1 VYPNTQKTERFFES
15 AHPRSDLAILPLTSA
30 VFALGKYLQYPAIMK
45 PQQLPIKG
53 EALAY
58 ATKEYVDEAYDRLR
72 EALEWTH
79 LPRAILA
86 IWEHSPMLKAER
98 KNFPSPIGEIRG
110 ISRIIVTFPGSTAVE
125 RIADLLITSKIVP
138 NSEGQYERAREIA
151 SEIFTLTMRYT
162 RVQNLLRHIRS
173 AVNSHLRM
181 LNIESSR
188 DRSGQRSS
196 YENFYPVVMQNPRT
210 MDRIAMLRSA
220 ELVTQLDVNDWA
232 DDLNEILATYSNS
245 GSDGAV
251 DSATATRSSRP
262 RGAVAPGALNS
273 YKIRFKQAL
282 AGTLGINLAD
292 KNVRIEKTS
301 NKSIEDLV
309 RELDK
314 LPDEFVELN
323 QMLENLRPM
332 RISRPDASRNEFV
345 YEFKSMG
352 NENTKKN
359 LLRHVLSLSGRE
371 LIIEGSRGAF
381 TSDMVTGVL
390 KTVSL
395 QLSID
400 PDAAELRAAFES
412 RGQILRVQIEQ
423 PKKSDHRKL
432 TEIFLQL
439 V

>member
-1 VYPNTQKTERFFES
+1 
-15 AHPRSDLAILPLTSA
+15 
-30 VFALGKYLQYPAIMK
+30 MK

-58 ATKEYVDEAYDRLR
+58 ATKEYVDEAYERVR
-72 EALEWTH
+72 EVLEWEH
-79 LPRAILA
+79 LPRSIIA
-86 IWEHSPMLKAER
+86 IWENSPMLKAER
-98 KNFPSPIGEIRG
+98 KEMGTPIGEIRD
-110 ISRIIVTFPGSTAVE
+110 IARIIITFPGSTAVE

-162 RVQNLLRHIRS
+162 RVQNLTRHIRS

-181 LNIESSR
+181 LNIESTR
-188 DRSGQRSS
+188 DRSGPSS
-196 YENFYPVVMQNPRT
+196 LYENFFPAVQQSSRT
-210 MDRIAMLRSA
+210 MERIAMLKSA
-220 ELVTQLDVNDWA
+220 ELVSQLDVNDWA
-232 DDLNEILATYSNS
+232 DDLNGILADYSN
-245 GSDGAV
+245 GVSDRAM
-251 DSATATRSSRP
+251 DSPTAARFDRSSRP

-273 YKIRFKQAL
+273 YKLRFKQAL
-282 AGTLGINLAD
+282 AATLGIDLAD
-292 KNVRIEKTS
+292 KNSRIEKTS

-309 RELDK
+309 SELSEM
-314 LPDEFVELN
+314 PFEPAELY
-323 QMLENLRPM
+323 QMLENLRPK
-332 RISRPDASRNEFV
+332 RVSRPDALRGDFV

-359 LLRHVLSLSGRE
+359 LLKHVLSIGGRE

-381 TSDMVTGVL
+381 TSDMVSGVL
-390 KTVSL
+390 KTFSL

-400 PDAAELRAAFES
+400 PEAPELRAAFES
-412 RGQILRVQIEQ
+412 RGQILRVQMEQ

-439 V
+439 I

>member
-1 VYPNTQKTERFFES
+1 MRT
-15 AHPRSDLAILPLTSA
+15 H
-30 VFALGKYLQYPAIMK
+30 
-45 PQQLPIKG
+45 QLPIKG

-58 ATKEYVDEAYDRLR
+58 ATKEYIDQAYERVR
-72 EALEWTH
+72 EILEWQH

-86 IWEHSPMLKAER
+86 IWENSPMLKAER
-98 KNFPSPIGEIRG
+98 KEIATPIGEIRDIG
-110 ISRIIVTFPGSTAVE
+110 RIIITFPGSTAVE

-162 RVQNLLRHIRS
+162 RVQNLTRHIRS

-188 DRSGQRSS
+188 DRSSPSS
-196 YENFYPVVMQNPRT
+196 AYENFFPAVQQSART
-210 MDRIAMLRSA
+210 MERIAILGSA

-232 DDLNEILATYSNS
+232 DDLNSILADYSN
-245 GSDGAV
+245 GVSDRAI
-251 DSATATRSSRP
+251 DSPTAARFDRSSRP

-273 YKIRFKQAL
+273 YKLRFKQAL
-282 AGTLGINLAD
+282 AATIGINLSD
-292 KNVRIEKTS
+292 KNIRIEKTS
-301 NKSIEDLV
+301 NKSVEDLV
-309 RELDK
+309 RELDE
-314 LPDEFVELN
+314 LPQDFPELY
-323 QMLENLRPM
+323 QMLENLRPK
-332 RISRPDASRNEFV
+332 RVTRPDAMSGDFV
-345 YEFKSMG
+345 YEFKSLG

-359 LLRHVLSLSGRE
+359 LLKHVLSLGGRE

-381 TSDMVTGVL
+381 TSDMVAGVL
-390 KTVSL
+390 KTISL

-400 PDAAELRAAFES
+400 PDASELRAAFES

-439 V
+439 I

>member
-1 VYPNTQKTERFFES
+1 MSV
-15 AHPRSDLAILPLTSA
+15 
-30 VFALGKYLQYPAIMK
+30 ALGFGKYFHYPALMK

-58 ATKEYVDEAYDRLR
+58 ATKEYVDEAYERVR
-72 EALEWTH
+72 EVLEWEH
-79 LPRAILA
+79 LPRSIIA
-86 IWEHSPMLKAER
+86 IWENSPMLKAER
-98 KNFPSPIGEIRG
+98 KEMGTPIAEIRD
-110 ISRIIVTFPGSTAVE
+110 IARIIVTFPGSTAVE
-125 RIADLLITSKIVP
+125 RIADLLITSRVVP

-162 RVQNLLRHIRS
+162 RVQNLTRHIRS

-181 LNIESSR
+181 LNIESTR
-188 DRSGQRSS
+188 DRSGPSS
-196 YENFYPVVMQNPRT
+196 AYENFFPAVQQSART
-210 MDRIAMLRSA
+210 MERIAVLKSA

-232 DDLNEILATYSNS
+232 DDLNGILADYSN
-245 GSDGAV
+245 GVSDRAM
-251 DSATATRSSRP
+251 DSPTAARFDRSSRP

-273 YKIRFKQAL
+273 YKLRFKQAL
-282 AGTLGINLAD
+282 AATLGIDLAD
-292 KNVRIEKTS
+292 KNTRIEKTS

-309 RELDK
+309 NELSEM
-314 LPDEFVELN
+314 PFEPAELY
-323 QMLENLRPM
+323 QMLENLRPK
-332 RISRPDASRNEFV
+332 RVSRPDALRGDFV
-345 YEFKSMG
+345 FEFKSLG

-359 LLRHVLSLSGRE
+359 LLKHVLSLGGRE

-381 TSDMVTGVL
+381 TSDMVSGVL

-400 PDAAELRAAFES
+400 PDASELRAAFES

-439 V
+439 I

>member
-1 VYPNTQKTERFFES
+1 
-15 AHPRSDLAILPLTSA
+15 
-30 VFALGKYLQYPAIMK
+30 MK

-58 ATKEYVDEAYDRLR
+58 ATKEYVDEAYERVR
-72 EALEWTH
+72 EILEWEH
-79 LPRAILA
+79 LPRSIIA
-86 IWEHSPMLKAER
+86 IWENSPMLKAER
-98 KNFPSPIGEIRG
+98 KEMGTPIGEIRD
-110 ISRIIVTFPGSTAVE
+110 IARIIITFPGSTAVE

-162 RVQNLLRHIRS
+162 RVQNLTRHIRS

-181 LNIESSR
+181 LNIESTR
-188 DRSGQRSS
+188 DRSGPSS
-196 YENFYPVVMQNPRT
+196 AYENFFPAVQQSART
-210 MDRIAMLRSA
+210 VQRIAVLKSA

-232 DDLNEILATYSNS
+232 NDLNGILADYSN
-245 GSDGAV
+245 GLSDRAM
-251 DSATATRSSRP
+251 DSPTAARFDRSSRP

-273 YKIRFKQAL
+273 YKLRFKQAL
-282 AGTLGINLAD
+282 AATLGIDLSD
-292 KNVRIEKTS
+292 KNARIEKTS

-309 RELDK
+309 SELSK
-314 LPDEFVELN
+314 LPSEPAELY
-323 QMLENLRPM
+323 QMLENLRPK
-332 RISRPDASRNEFV
+332 RVSRPDALRGDFV
-345 YEFKSMG
+345 YEFKSLG
-352 NENTKKN
+352 TENTKKN
-359 LLRHVLSLSGRE
+359 LLKHVLSLGGRE

-381 TSDMVTGVL
+381 TSDMVSGVL

-400 PDAAELRAAFES
+400 PDASELRAAFES

-439 V
+439 I

>member
-1 VYPNTQKTERFFES
+1 M
-15 AHPRSDLAILPLTSA
+15 
-30 VFALGKYLQYPAIMK
+30 ALGFGKYFHYPALMK

-58 ATKEYVDEAYDRLR
+58 ATKEYVDQAYERVR
-72 EALEWTH
+72 EVLEWEH
-79 LPRAILA
+79 LPRSIIA
-86 IWEHSPMLKAER
+86 IWENSPMLKAER
-98 KNFPSPIGEIRG
+98 KEMGTPIAEIRD

-125 RIADLLITSKIVP
+125 RIADLLITSRVVP

-162 RVQNLLRHIRS
+162 RVQNLTRHIRS

-181 LNIESSR
+181 LNIESTR
-188 DRSGQRSS
+188 DRSGPSS
-196 YENFYPVVMQNPRT
+196 AYENFFPAVQQSART
-210 MDRIAMLRSA
+210 MERIAVLKSA

-232 DDLNEILATYSNS
+232 DDLNGILADYSN
-245 GSDGAV
+245 GVSDRAM
-251 DSATATRSSRP
+251 DSPTAARFDRSSRP

-273 YKIRFKQAL
+273 YKLRFKQAL
-282 AGTLGINLAD
+282 AATLGIDLAD
-292 KNVRIEKTS
+292 KNTRIEKTS

-309 RELDK
+309 NELSEM
-314 LPDEFVELN
+314 PFEPAELY
-323 QMLENLRPM
+323 QMLENLRPK
-332 RISRPDASRNEFV
+332 RVSRPDALRGDFV
-345 YEFKSMG
+345 FEFKSLG

-359 LLRHVLSLSGRE
+359 LLKHVLSLSGRE

-381 TSDMVTGVL
+381 TSDMVSGVL

-400 PDAAELRAAFES
+400 PDASELRAAFES

-439 V
+439 I

>member
-1 VYPNTQKTERFFES
+1 MKTE
-15 AHPRSDLAILPLTSA
+15 
-30 VFALGKYLQYPAIMK
+30 
-45 PQQLPIKG
+45 QLPING

-58 ATKEYVDEAYDRLR
+58 ATKEYVDEAYERVR
-72 EALEWTH
+72 EVLEWTH

-86 IWEHSPMLKAER
+86 IWENSPMLKAER
-98 KNFPSPIGEIRG
+98 KEFPSPIGEIRDIG
-110 ISRIIVTFPGSTAVE
+110 RIIITFPGSTAVE

-138 NSEGQYERAREIA
+138 NSDGQYERAREIA

-162 RVQNLLRHIRS
+162 RVQNLTRHIRT

-181 LNIESSR
+181 LNIESTR
-188 DRSGQRSS
+188 DRSGPSS
-196 YENFYPVVMQNPRT
+196 AYENFFPLVQQSSRT
-210 MDRIAMLRSA
+210 LERISILRSA
-220 ELVTQLDVNDWA
+220 KLVTQLDVNDWA
-232 DDLNEILATYSNS
+232 DDLNSILADYSN
-245 GSDGAV
+245 GVSDRAM
-251 DSATATRSSRP
+251 DSPTAARFDRSSRP

-273 YKIRFKQAL
+273 YKLRFKQAL
-282 AGTLGINLAD
+282 AATLGIDLSD
-292 KNVRIEKTS
+292 KNTRIEKTS

-309 RELDK
+309 RELDE
-314 LPDEFVELN
+314 LPDEFPELY
-323 QMLENLRPM
+323 QMLENLRPK
-332 RISRPDASRNEFV
+332 RVSRPDALRGEFV

-359 LLRHVLSLSGRE
+359 LLKHVLSLGGRE

-381 TSDMVTGVL
+381 TSDMVSGVL

-400 PDAAELRAAFES
+400 PDASELRAAFES

-439 V
+439 I